1 MYKKGSDILDN
12 EKNKIEYNN
21 TLNSITNEYH
31 DYNEYNKLN
40 IQDGK
45 YKEFTSFKEIN
56 DNKSGLKAR
65 KISGLFTK
73 LLSSALV
80 ITMAV
85 VMGTNFIFGPKSKI
99 NDVFIEDYENML
111 FISILF
117 SEYYEEDNLELVI
130 KNEFTDRVYK
140 IEAFEEGPEE
150 EKQYMYF
157 MDVEGLKENVSYNIS
172 VVSGFNTLYK
182 NDYVIEAKDD
192 TPLTIVN
199 RIDANY
205 ADGLIYVS
213 VEFSKFN
220 NDDYVLLQLE
230 KEGEIIEAIP
240 IDQVMQ
246 NEYSYIYD
254 NSFSVNSDGEYNVCL
269 YVNNNLEMINKVDV
283 QMPTYTTVSYFGYE
297 YGDLTFYYHIDFD
310 NYVDNEIISLNL
322 YLDGNL
328 VNSIELDNIIQEEE
342 YYRCDGEIY
351 ELSDGKYDVIICA
364 NNHPIYQ
371 EEIVLGYI
379 WDTILY
385 ELDVNNEN
393 KDVCVNLTFSEFSE
407 NEQVKIVIY
416 KDDNVFL
423 EETITDPQ
431 FDDLYYYEFDYQISE
446 YGYYRYELV
455 IDNYSIYFDEKNI
468 VYNVA
473 SSNVS
478 NVQIIS
484 FSHNVLVIVDIDEY
498 DVNEALSIYLTS
510 DKGYDKSF
518 ALDLHE
524 LATGVG
530 YYAVIYDDG
539 GSSSSNYNYTV
550 YANNTAIIRSDTIIY
565 QDAKNSNVIL
575 EHPYDN
581 DMYPEPYISLD
592 VYDEEYSW
600 SYLLFNKNG
609 NIYPAIIDATDM
621 FEGTRLYVSLE
632 GLEDGECCFILLE
645 NDGTNIEPQLWS
657 NFTLE
662 LGG

>member
-1 MYKKGSDILDN
+1 MDN
-12 EKNKIEYNN
+12 EKNKIESNN
-21 TLNSITNEYH
+21 DLQSIYNEYR

-40 IQDGK
+40 IQNND
-45 YKEFTSFKEIN
+45 YNEFTSFKEIN
-56 DNKSGLKAR
+56 DNKSSLRAR
-65 KISGLFTK
+65 KLSGLFTK

-85 VMGTNFIFGPKSKI
+85 VMGTSFIFGPKSKI
-99 NDVFIEDYENML
+99 SEVFIEGYDTNL

-117 SEYYEEDNLELVI
+117 SEYYEDDDLELVI

-157 MDVEGLKENVSYNIS
+157 ADVDGLKENVSYHIS
-172 VVSGFNTLYK
+172 IESGFNTLYK

-192 TPLTIVN
+192 IPLTLVN

-205 ADGLIYVS
+205 VDELIYVS
-213 VEFSKFN
+213 VEFSDFN
-220 NDDYVLLQLE
+220 SDDFVLLQLE
-230 KEGEIIEAIP
+230 YNGEVIETIP
-240 IDQVMQ
+240 IDQVIQ
-246 NEYSYIYD
+246 NEYSYIYN

-269 YVNNNLEMINKVDV
+269 YVNNNLEMVSKVDV
-283 QMPTYTTVSYFGYE
+283 QTPAYTTVSYFGNE
-297 YGDLTFYYHIDFD
+297 YGDLIFYYYIDFD
-310 NYVDNEIISLNL
+310 NYVSSEIINL
-322 YLDGNL
+322 SFYLDGDL
-328 VNSIELDNIIQEEE
+328 VKNVELDNIIQEEE
-342 YYRCDGEIY
+342 YYRCDGEVND
-351 ELSDGKYDVIICA
+351 LTDGKYDVVIYA
-364 NNHPIYQ
+364 NNDIIYQ

-379 WDTILY
+379 WDTVLY

-393 KDVCVNLTFSEFSE
+393 TNVYVTLTFSEFSE
-407 NEQVKIVIY
+407 NEIVKLIVY

-423 EETITDPQ
+423 EELVANPQ
-431 FDDLYYYEFDYQISE
+431 IDDLYYYEFDYHISE
-446 YGYYRYELV
+446 YGYYRYELL
-455 IDNYSIYFDEKNI
+455 IDNYTVYIDEKNI

-473 SSNVS
+473 SSSVS

-498 DVNEALSIYLTS
+498 DVNETLSIYLTS
-510 DKGYDKSF
+510 NKGYDKSF

-524 LATGVG
+524 LATGAG

-539 GSSSSNYNYTV
+539 GSSSSDYSYTI
-550 YANNTAIIRSDTIIY
+550 YANNTAIITSDTINY

-609 NIYPAIIDATDM
+609 NIYPAIIDANDM

-632 GLEDGECCFILLE
+632 DLEDGECCFILLE

-657 NFTLE
+657 NFTLQ

>member
-40 IQDGK
+40 IQDGN

-56 DNKSGLKAR
+56 DNKSNLKAR
-65 KISGLFTK
+65 KLSGLFTK

-99 NDVFIEDYENML
+99 NDVFIESYEDML
-111 FISILF
+111 FISIIF

-192 TPLTIVN
+192 TPLTIAN

-220 NDDYVLLQLE
+220 SDDYVLLQLE
-230 KEGEIIEAIP
+230 KEGEIIETIP

-269 YVNNNLEMINKVDV
+269 YINNNLDLINKVDV

-297 YGDLTFYYHIDFD
+297 YGDLTLYYYIDFD

-322 YLDGNL
+322 YLDGIL

-342 YYRCDGEIY
+342 YYRCSGEIY
-351 ELSDGKYDVIICA
+351 ELTDGKYDVIICA

-379 WDTILY
+379 WDTVLY

-393 KDVCVNLTFSEFSE
+393 KDVYVNLAFSEFSE
-407 NEQVKIVIY
+407 NEIVKLVVY

-423 EETITDPQ
+423 EETITNPQ
-431 FDDLYYYEFDYQISE
+431 FDDMYYYELNYQISE
-446 YGYYRYELV
+446 YEYYRYELL
-455 IDNYSIYFDEKNI
+455 IDNYSVYYDEKNI

-473 SSNVS
+473 SSSIS

-484 FSHNVLVIVDIDEY
+484 FIHNLLAIVDIGEY
-498 DVNEALSIYLTS
+498 DESEALSINLTS
-510 DKGYDKSF
+510 DKGYNKSF
-518 ALDLHE
+518 DLEMHE
-524 LATGVG
+524 SATGQK
-530 YYAVIYDDG
+530 YSILYDNG
-539 GSSSSNYNYTV
+539 GEYQSNYSYIV
-550 YANNTAIIRSDTIIY
+550 YANGTAMVSSGIITY
-565 QDAKNSNVIL
+565 QSATYVPVSV
-575 EHPYDN
+575 EHMYHKDQ
-581 DMYPEPYISLD
+581 YPEPYISLN
-592 VYDEEYSW
+592 VEENEYSW
-600 SYLLFNKNG
+600 SYLLLNKNG
-609 NIYPAIIDATDM
+609 NEYPVFIDANEM
-621 FEGTRLYVSLE
+621 FEGTRLFVSLE
-632 GLEDGECCFILLE
+632 ELEDGECCFILFE
-645 NDGTNIEPQLWS
+645 NDGTNLEPQIWS